1 MKKFKHDEKPHNR
14 EPVLERSANWFMD
27 LTLST
32 VWGGLKGI
40 TKGFDVFL
48 IGLSWLPVSPLRK
61 VGLDT
66 AIQNGWLNS
75 VKRLAT
81 PQLFQSM
88 SYGFNSSV
96 VQLAMKSAIDN
107 NKIEQS
113 MEIVSVLLT
122 HGGIL
127 SKDSLYS
134 QSLFSN
140 LFLDFDA
147 LLDHPQ
153 WVHTAVNN
161 RAVHDNLKYELLMKT
176 MSSRIFQEHK
186 CAEQLLDVERNY
198 FKTIQTD
205 PKKHDE
211 LWARVLE
218 HGSDAVVRN
227 LIECTPKHLLTPQ
240 RLEPLFA
247 QRTNVFQRK
256 DISEATFRTLE
267 ARGFDIE
274 GLLTTI
280 LSEHLHY
287 PKRPTGPN
295 THSIPLQDSF
305 ERNPALK
312 DVVEHAR
319 NIKQKQRLM
328 NSVAQEETVDPSH
341 KDRTASTVLRK
352 RKM

>member
-1 MKKFKHDEKPHNR
+1 MKPFNPDEKPHHRDPMFVRATNR
-14 EPVLERSANWFMD
+14 LID

-32 VWGGLKGI
+32 VWGGLKGV
-40 TKGFDVFL
+40 TKGFDAL
-48 IGLSWLPVSPLRK
+48 LMGLSWLPVSPLRK

-107 NKIEQS
+107 KNEPS
-113 MEIVSVLLT
+113 REIVTILLT

-134 QSLFSN
+134 KSLFSN
-140 LFLDFDA
+140 LFLDFGT

-153 WVHTAVNN
+153 WVHTAIRHN
-161 RAVHDNLKYELLMKT
+161 AVHDNLKYQLLLKT
-176 MSSRIFQEHK
+176 LSSTFFQK
-186 CAEQLLDVERNY
+186 QQFAEQLLDVEQNF
-198 FKTIQTD
+198 FKSIQND
-205 PKKHDE
+205 LRIHNE
-211 LWARVLE
+211 LWRRVIE
-218 HGSDAVVRN
+218 DSSDAAVRH
-227 LIECTPKHLLTPQ
+227 LIGCTPKHLLTPQ

-247 QRTNVFQRK
+247 QRPDVFQRK
-256 DISEATFRTLE
+256 DISEATFHALE

-280 LSEHLHY
+280 VSEHLYY
-287 PKRPTGPN
+287 PKRPVRP
-295 THSIPLQDSF
+295 HIDAISIQASLD
-305 ERNPALK
+305 RNPALK
-312 DVVEHAR
+312 QVVEHAR
-319 NIKQKQRLM
+319 NIKQKQRLI
-328 NSVAQEETVDPSH
+328 NSVSLEETPGAAQEKQLDPTVQ
-341 KDRTASTVLRK
+341 RK

>member
-1 MKKFKHDEKPHNR
+1 MKPFNQDEKPYNR
-14 EPVLERSANWFMD
+14 DPIFVRAADRLIN

-32 VWGGLKGI
+32 VWGGLKI
-40 TKGFDVFL
+40 ATKGFDALL

-66 AIQNGWLNS
+66 AIQRGWLNS

-107 NKIEQS
+107 KTEQS
-113 MEIVSVLLT
+113 MEIVTILLT
-122 HGGIL
+122 HGGSL

-140 LFLDFDA
+140 LFLDFSA

-153 WVHTAVNN
+153 WVDTAIQHS
-161 RAVHDNLKYELLMKT
+161 AVHDNLKYKLLLKT
-176 MSSRIFQEHK
+176 LSNKFFQKHTF
-186 CAEQLLDVERNY
+186 AEQLLDVEQNF
-198 FKTIQTD
+198 FKSIQND
-205 PKKHDE
+205 LNIHNE
-211 LWARVLE
+211 LWRRVIE
-218 HGSDAVVRN
+218 DGSDAAVRH
-227 LIECTPKHLLTPQ
+227 LIGCTPKHLLTPQ

-247 QRTNVFQRK
+247 QRPDVFQRK
-256 DISEATFRTLE
+256 DISEATFNALE

-280 LSEHLHY
+280 VSEHLYY
-287 PKRPTGPN
+287 PKRPVRP
-295 THSIPLQDSF
+295 HIDSISIQASL

-312 DVVEHAR
+312 QVVEHAR
-319 NIKQKQRLM
+319 NTKQKQRLIS
-328 NSVAQEETVDPSH
+328 SVELEETPGSAHEVQPP
-341 KDRTASTVLRK
+341 LQRK